1 MALSGSNPVG
11 YTQENAH
18 YLHHMPTKPDEPRVL
33 LYSWGDYIEPD
44 GPPTGHRMPFDQHR
58 GASWS
63 PGKHPQRIL
72 SKTKR
77 GLPGFV
83 NGARVSALPDTGC
96 SRNTVSLA
104 FAQDMKLAIRGSPAD
119 FKLGNSTYTKSLG
132 TVTLDWAFLDSP
144 QDISKII
151 CDVLPKCNYPMI
163 LGSPFLT
170 ATQTLSKY
178 KHRLTECLFSAVN
191 VPKLNFR
198 GCDDSRLHGYVG
210 GYGEE
215 LIEVAALPD
224 TGAERNIMDRK

>member
-1 MALSGSNPVG
+1 
-11 YTQENAH
+11 
-18 YLHHMPTKPDEPRVL
+18 
-33 LYSWGDYIEPD
+33 
-44 GPPTGHRMPFDQHR
+44 
-58 GASWS
+58 
-63 PGKHPQRIL
+63 
-72 SKTKR
+72 
-77 GLPGFV
+77 
-83 NGARVSALPDTGC
+83 
-96 SRNTVSLA
+96 
-104 FAQDMKLAIRGSPAD
+104 
-119 FKLGNSTYTKSLG
+119 
-132 TVTLDWAFLDSP
+132 
-144 QDISKII
+144 
-151 CDVLPKCNYPMI
+151 MI

>member
-1 MALSGSNPVG
+1 MTMEFVQVASVLNFLELALRVEMEWKYLRARQAIKEAELLAKRIKSYNVYWERIIKKSPLLAIMALSGSNPVG

-132 TVTLDWAFLDSP
+132 RLIWSGAFSIYTALMLP
-144 QDISKII
+144 Q
-151 CDVLPKCNYPMI
+151 
-163 LGSPFLT
+163 
-170 ATQTLSKY
+170 
-178 KHRLTECLFSAVN
+178 
-191 VPKLNFR
+191 VP
-198 GCDDSRLHGYVG
+198 
-210 GYGEE
+210 
-215 LIEVAALPD
+215 
-224 TGAERNIMDRK
+224 